1 MVNITDP
8 KDVCVEEAEIE
19 LMKNPV
25 TLTQVLMS
33 QGQSKQQPIPCL
45 NNVIDC
51 TLCSEFDRLLRVT
64 AYVLRFVKRL
74 RGDANW
80 GTNLTANEMA
90 EAETLWIR
98 SIQLS
103 SFDRECQY
111 VLSTSG
117 SRPPLVDQFGL
128 FFDEA
133 QVLRCRGR
141 INRSQV
147 ALSGKQPALLPSNHY
162 FVTSLVRKAHESV
175 KNSGV
180 NQTLTFTRERFWI
193 LKGR

>member
-1 MVNITDP
+1 MEACVQHRVEEIRMLTNPSNWNHCPGIQNSADLPSRGLSADELLKSTLWWNGPSFIANPVVNITDP
-8 KDVCVEEAEIE
+8 KDVCVKGAEIE
-19 LMKNPV
+19 LKNPV

-51 TLCSEFDRLLRVT
+51 TLCSKFDRLLRVT
-64 AYVLRFVKRL
+64 AYVLKFVKRL

-103 SFDRECQY
+103 SFD
-111 VLSTSG
+111 
-117 SRPPLVDQFGL
+117 
-128 FFDEA
+128 
-133 QVLRCRGR
+133 
-141 INRSQV
+141 
-147 ALSGKQPALLPSNHY
+147 
-162 FVTSLVRKAHESV
+162 
-175 KNSGV
+175 
-180 NQTLTFTRERFWI
+180 
-193 LKGR
+193 